1 MGIRFRKSIKVAPGV
16 KVNLG
21 KKSAGISFG
30 GKYGGMSFNTKSGA
44 RARASAPGTG
54 ISYSTKIGGSGS
66 SKSPSGKAASS
77 GTGGNGGGC
86 LLVCLKIILYMM
98 LAALLI
104 DFGWIAG
111 IIWFIFYR
119 KKLNDDPEKQK
130 KMSVLVAIG
139 SVLSFIVMVIMT
151 ISIITAPPTPEAIT
165 LSINAEGQQLEIGEE
180 YILTADVSPS
190 DASTSSIKFVV
201 DRSLR
206 AGIKQDTENPTQALL
221 HTQAVGTINIHAESG
236 DIKSNTLTLEIINHT
251 DDSELQEIIETE
263 DTEKPVD
270 TEIGDTETEN
280 TEIQSSEATIDDFQ
294 KADTENETSESTN
307 ADGSSSNNETEME
320 AVVTPPVVQNND
332 TDTSSNFNTYN
343 NESQQ
348 QTADSYILN
357 TSTRKIHLPS
367 CKSVAKIAPQNYSTS
382 NLSIEELESQGYTKC
397 GNCLK

>member
-1 MGIRFRKSIKVAPGV
+1 
-16 KVNLG
+16 
-21 KKSAGISFG
+21 
-30 GKYGGMSFNTKSGA
+30 MSFNTKSGA